1 MDSARCPDELHLNR
15 IAAGDPDAFSLFYRE
30 HLDAVVAFF
39 GQRVQSPELAFDLA
53 AETFAA
59 VIGSAGSYTGE
70 GPAVAWLFGIA
81 RNKLRESARRGRVEA
96 AARGRLGLAPIALDD
111 TDLARV
117 EDRVQAGQL
126 DLAGKL
132 AALPAAMREA
142 LIARVVDERSY
153 AQLARE
159 LRCSEQVVRQRVSRG
174 LERLRTAVEEDS

>member
-1 MDSARCPDELHLNR
+1 VDSAECPDELHLNR
-15 IAAGDPDAFSLFYRE
+15 IAAGDPDAFSRFYRE

-39 GQRVQSPELAFDLA
+39 GQRVTSPELAFDLA

-59 VIGSAGSYTGE
+59 VIGSAGSYAGD

-96 AARGRLGLAPIALDD
+96 AARSRLGLAPIALDD

-117 EDRVQAGQL
+117 EQRVQAGQL

-132 AALPAAMREA
+132 AALPESMREA

-153 AQLARE
+153 AQIARE

-174 LERLRTAVEEDS
+174 LERLRTAIEEDS